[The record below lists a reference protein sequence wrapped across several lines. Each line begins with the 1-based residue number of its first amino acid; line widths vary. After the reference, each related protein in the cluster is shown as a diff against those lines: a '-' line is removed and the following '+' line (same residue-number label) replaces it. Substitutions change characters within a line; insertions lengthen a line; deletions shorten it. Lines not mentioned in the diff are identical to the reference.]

1 MGEEKLS
8 EDIDQLFE
16 LTKIIVLVLAG
27 LIPNLTEN
35 KLQGKLP
42 LIPKNKPPS
51 YLHLL
56 TLFSLP
62 RSFRGSCYP
71 AHSFPSLSG

>member
-1 MGEEKLS
+1 VGEEKLS

-27 LIPNLTEN
+27 LVPNLTEN

-42 LIPKNKPPS
+42 LIPKKKHRLVCI
-51 YLHLL
+51 Y
-56 TLFSLP
+56 
-62 RSFRGSCYP
+62 
-71 AHSFPSLSG
+71 

>member
-1 MGEEKLS
+1 VGEEKLS

-27 LIPNLTEN
+27 LVPNLTEN

-42 LIPKNKPPS
+42 LIPKKN
-51 YLHLL
+51 
-56 TLFSLP
+56 TV
-62 RSFRGSCYP
+62 
-71 AHSFPSLSG
+71 LSAFANTV

>member
-27 LIPNLTEN
+27 LVPNLTEN

-42 LIPKNKPPS
+42 LIPKKK
-51 YLHLL
+51 
-56 TLFSLP
+56 TIIFS
-62 RSFRGSCYP
+62 RFTDTV
-71 AHSFPSLSG
+71 

>member
-27 LIPNLTEN
+27 LVPNLTEN

-42 LIPKNKPPS
+42 LIPKKKT
-51 YLHLL
+51 LL
-56 TLFSLP
+56 STF
-62 RSFRGSCYP
+62 
-71 AHSFPSLSG
+71 ANTV